1 MVNNI
6 GGGSAEIKVDK
17 AAQISLS
24 SYKGQNMQSESQMKT
39 ASNEQMS
46 ANSFGNAPDVSVII
60 SGQEK
65 NQPNDG
71 KKEITTDDAKEM
83 TDALNDFMDKLNCN
97 IQFKY
102 HEKLDLLTIQMINKK
117 TKEVIKEFPPEEIL
131 KTMEKTQEWI
141 GVFLDKKA

>member
-6 GGGSAEIKVDK
+6 GGGVSDIKVDK
-17 AAQISLS
+17 AVQLSLS
-24 SYKGQNMQSESQMKT
+24 SYKGQTIQNESQTKT
-39 ASNEQMS
+39 ASNDQML
-46 ANSFGNAPDVSVII
+46 ANSFGNTPDVSVII
-60 SGQEK
+60 NGQEK

-83 TDALNDFMDKLNCN
+83 TEALNDFMDKLNCN

-141 GVFLDKKA
+141 GIFLDKKA